1 MENDER
7 LKDSETT
14 PQLMLTRILY
24 FHFLNVKHPFLHKKT
39 VVFIFKLNSTIN
51 IPCRRPNFVLC
62 KSLKSINVT
71 HIFPFT
77 VSNLPPNKHVYSLVL
92 IWQNRELVCRPSEH
106 DVRSTPYHRW
116 LPERTSK
123 MRDERWENGGVST
136 RQTVQTTANRASLP
150 ESKPLGGCCICSC
163 NCNIWYRW
171 FGIFSRCYMNKV
183 EKASSYFS
191 NTLQRL
197 TSFKLLVNTLI

>member
-123 MRDERWENGGVST
+123 MRDERTGAFQHG
-136 RQTVQTTANRASLP
+136 RRYKLLQTEPVYLRANRWVGAA
-150 ESKPLGGCCICSC
+150 
-163 NCNIWYRW
+163 
-171 FGIFSRCYMNKV
+171 F
-183 EKASSYFS
+183 A
-191 NTLQRL
+191 
-197 TSFKLLVNTLI
+197 LVIVT